1 MNANVFDSLPHI
13 DHEIDYDLDQE
24 LRRGRRDG
32 SLIAA
37 KQRMLYEFITI
48 PAIAAMIQDAAA
60 PYAVRADLA
69 KFSAKLAGEGIDKP
83 LAPVSAFHLAINLPG
98 DGQPAVIT
106 GEVITPLPAP
116 EAHTGVEVEGIDP
129 INFDPLAF
137 TPDYVGVRFPL
148 VPDLCMS
155 TDTLARL
162 DC

>member
-1 MNANVFDSLPHI
+1 
-13 DHEIDYDLDQE
+13 
-24 LRRGRRDG
+24 
-32 SLIAA
+32 
-37 KQRMLYEFITI
+37 
-48 PAIAAMIQDAAA
+48 MIQDAAA

-98 DGQPAVIT
+98 HDAPALIS
-106 GEVITPLPAP
+106 GEVLTPGLPAP

-129 INFDPLAF
+129 INFDPLTF
-137 TPDYVGVRFPL
+137 TPPYVGERFPL